1 MNHNIGYNYRRA
13 HHINLGIIIS
23 LITLLC
29 IQVYMA
35 EGWQG
40 VKMPAIAG
48 GATIVLCIINL
59 CLPLND
65 YVKGLIFPTM
75 VIIAVT
81 GLIFIDGY
89 TLNKHYMLLITVA
102 MIALYFKKE
111 LIIAFGIIYNIA
123 LIVSYIFVPE
133 NLLSQGADFKGFI
146 TIITMVD
153 GILIVLFFLT
163 KWGNELVLKAMEQE
177 KESRRLLEKL
187 GATVKT
193 IENSA
198 DTLDSNIENFD
209 VQMKGINE
217 SSNGILESVQ
227 QMALAIQEEAA
238 GVNKISE
245 SMTSSLEVVNKSVAI
260 SEGVVHKSNQMS
272 GKVEAGWNKIND
284 VNEHMKTLNTTI
296 DHSAETVNDLKTSLL
311 EINKLLEGIKTIAGQ
326 TNLLALNASIESARA
341 GEQGKGF
348 AVVAEQIRNLS
359 NQSKDIIEEINLVTS
374 EIFEK
379 SDRASKMSQEGTL
392 AAEEGIKII
401 SEVATYFNDIKNT
414 YQITNK
420 ELSGSMKQ
428 ISAAANNFIQVQ
440 EQITNLAS
448 ISEENSASTE
458 EILSIIEDEN
468 SKVAYINSSLEEV
481 HMLSRK
487 LKDLVRDK

>member
-1 MNHNIGYNYRRA
+1 MNQKIGYNYQRA
-13 HHINLGIIIS
+13 HRINLGIIIS

-29 IQVYMA
+29 IQVFLA

-40 VKMPAIAG
+40 ARIPVIAG

-59 CLPLND
+59 CLPISHYL
-65 YVKGLIFPTM
+65 KGLIFPTM

-81 GLIFIDGY
+81 GLIFMDGY

-111 LIIAFGIIYNIA
+111 LIIAFGVIYNLA

-133 NLLSQGADFKGFI
+133 NLLSQGADFKGFV
-146 TIITMVD
+146 TIITVVD

-163 KWGNELVLKAMEQE
+163 KWGNELVQKATEQE
-177 KESRRLLEKL
+177 QETRKLLEKL
-187 GATVKT
+187 GVTVKT
-193 IENSA
+193 IETSA
-198 DTLDSNIENFD
+198 DSLDSNIEHFD
-209 VQMKGINE
+209 DRMSGIHESSKGI
-217 SSNGILESVQ
+217 LDSVQ

-238 GVNKISE
+238 GVFKISE
-245 SMTSSLEVVNKSVAI
+245 SMTASLEVVNNSIAI
-260 SEGVVHKSNQMS
+260 SEGVVQKSDQMS
-272 GKVEAGWNKIND
+272 RKVEDGWNKIND
-284 VNEHMKTLNTTI
+284 ISEHMKTLNTTI
-296 DHSAETVNDLKTSLL
+296 DHSAETVEDLKDSLL
-311 EINKLLEGIKTIAGQ
+311 EINKLLEGIKTIASQ

-348 AVVAEQIRNLS
+348 AVVAEEIRNLS
-359 NQSKDIIEEINLVTS
+359 NQSRDIIEEINLVTTK
-374 EIFEK
+374 IFDK
-379 SDRASKMSQEGTL
+379 SDLAAKMSQEGAA

-401 SEVATYFNDIKNT
+401 SEVANYFTDIKNT
-414 YQITNK
+414 YQVTND
-420 ELSGSMKQ
+420 ELSDNMKQ
-428 ISAAANNFIQVQ
+428 ISAAANNFIEIQ

-468 SKVAYINSSLEEV
+468 SMVATMNASLKEV
-481 HMLSRK
+481 HVLSRE
-487 LKDLVRDK
+487 LKELITDK

>member
-1 MNHNIGYNYRRA
+1 
-13 HHINLGIIIS
+13 
-23 LITLLC
+23 
-29 IQVYMA
+29 MA

>member
-1 MNHNIGYNYRRA
+1 MNQMIGYNYRRA
-13 HHINLGIIIS
+13 HIINLGIIIA

-29 IQVYMA
+29 IQVFLA

-40 VKMPAIAG
+40 AKMPTIAG
-48 GATIVLCIINL
+48 GVTIVLCVINL
-59 CLPLND
+59 CLPLNN
-65 YVKGLIFPTM
+65 YIKGLIFPTM

-111 LIIAFGIIYNIA
+111 LIIAFGVIYNLA
-123 LIVSYIFVPE
+123 LIISYIFVPE

-146 TIITMVD
+146 TIITMVN

-163 KWGNELVLKAMEQE
+163 KWGNELVLKATGQE
-177 KESRRLLEKL
+177 KESRVLLQKL

-198 DTLDSNIENFD
+198 ETLDANITNFD
-209 VQMKGINE
+209 MQMNGINE
-217 SSNGILESVQ
+217 SSKGILESVQ

-238 GVNKISE
+238 SVYEISE
-245 SMTSSLEVVNKSVAI
+245 SMTSSLAVVNQSI
-260 SEGVVHKSNQMS
+260 ITSEGVVQKSDLMS
-272 GKVEAGWNKIND
+272 RKVEDGWNKIND
-284 VNEHMKTLNTTI
+284 VNEHMRTLNITI
-296 DHSAETVNDLKTSLL
+296 DHSAETVNDLKLSLQ

-348 AVVAEQIRNLS
+348 AVVADQIRNLS
-359 NQSKDIIEEINLVTS
+359 NQSKDIIDEINHVTS
-374 EIFEK
+374 KIFEK
-379 SDRASKMSQEGTL
+379 SDRASKMSQEGTA

-401 SEVATYFNDIKNT
+401 SEVATYFDDIKNT
-414 YQITNK
+414 YQATNK

-428 ISAAANNFIQVQ
+428 ISDAANNFILVQ
-440 EQITNLAS
+440 EQITNLSS
-448 ISEENSASTE
+448 ISEENSASTQ

-481 HMLSRK
+481 HMLSKK
-487 LKDLVRDK
+487 LKDLVKEK